1 MQQAILCWQEPTAT
15 VSDLLNAFSAKYQQK
30 LKGSTLRATDLV
42 LTRQVEFEN
51 HVAQVPHMAWMSF

>member
-42 LTRQVEFEN
+42 LTRQVEFEDYIS
-51 HVAQVPHMAWMSF
+51 QVRTWLG